1 MVSTVEL
8 VCVPVI
14 RLKSWDIIRYWIWL
28 WAVQG
33 TLFTVSLRSQTQP
46 WSVLV
51 MRSWSSKNCF
61 FLFGLTLLRNGTGG
75 LFSSPC
81 LTLDP
86 HCPPYTCPLLLSQL
100 WKPLDQVFQRAA
112 LTQPPHKA
120 TGACGKIVLGNVF
133 TDVKKQSSA
142 LSNLTH
148 SVIEGLWGVFER
160 SGGGRC
166 VNLLGLQWE
175 KHRLSV
181 A

>member
-51 MRSWSSKNCF
+51 MRSWSSKKCF

-120 TGACGKIVLGNVF
+120 TGACGKMCLPMFRNRAVCFQILCTVSSRVCEVCLKGVVVVDVL
-133 TDVKKQSSA
+133 
-142 LSNLTH
+142 
-148 SVIEGLWGVFER
+148 I
-160 SGGGRC
+160 C
-166 VNLLGLQWE
+166 
-175 KHRLSV
+175 
-181 A
+181 